1 MEEQESVGVHRLEAP
16 TPQAGGLII
25 KKPADKKDDVFKVP
39 KYGLDLLAKK
49 LRKERENSSLLSF
62 KSAEEDD
69 ENKESADADNYRPSL
84 SSAVTKNYRSNVETT
99 PGSSASE
106 TLKKYK
112 EKQKQDERHKGLYY
126 SSSKKKDEKV
136 RDRRRSRNDRS
147 DRRRRDHSD
156 RSDRSEHRNR
166 RGEPETPGQY
176 RGGDRGSSRSNWD
189 EEDLDYPDR
198 KKSRSAWDCPTP
210 KLSSSSRHRGDRS
223 SRSTSGY
230 LSGQHSSRHSRRRDD
245 ESTRVTPAYKYNK
258 WATDRRESGATPRV
272 DAKDAEDKRPWEND
286 DADREAWEEE
296 QQRLDREW
304 YNLDEGFDED
314 VANEDS
320 EYLKKREEAN
330 EAKRKKKVSAHQRQI
345 NKDNELWEKNRM
357 LTSGVVTSINVNED
371 FEEESVERV
380 HLLVHHTI
388 PPFLDGRIVFTKVM
402 GEFKLKSR

>member
-1 MEEQESVGVHRLEAP
+1 MEEQETDGVHRLEAP
-16 TPQAGGLII
+16 KPQTGGLII
-25 KKPADKKDDVFKVP
+25 KKAADKKDDVFKVP

-62 KSAEEDD
+62 KSTEEED
-69 ENKESADADNYRPSL
+69 ENKESTEADNYRPSL
-84 SSAVTKNYRSNVETT
+84 SSAVTKNYRSNVEST

-106 TLKKYK
+106 TVKKYK
-112 EKQKQDERHKGLYY
+112 ETKKQDERRKGLY
-126 SSSKKKDEKV
+126 SSSKKKEE
-136 RDRRRSRNDRS
+136 RDRGHRRSRDDRS
-147 DRRRRDHSD
+147 DRRRRDYSD
-156 RSDRSEHRNR
+156 RSDRSDHRNR
-166 RGEPETPGQY
+166 RGEPATPGTPGQY
-176 RGGDRGSSRSNWD
+176 RYGDRGSSRSNWD
-189 EEDLDYPDR
+189 EEDFDHPDR

-210 KLSSSSRHRGDRS
+210 KLSSSSRHHGERS

-230 LSGQHSSRHSRRRDD
+230 NSAQHSSRRRREDD
-245 ESTRVTPAYKYNK
+245 STRVTPAYKYNK

-272 DAKDAEDKRPWEND
+272 DGKQDEDKRPWEDD

-296 QQRLDREW
+296 QKRLDREW
-304 YNLDEGFDED
+304 YNLDEGFDEE

-402 GEFKLKSR
+402 GKLDRKAF